1 MLESPNRSRSGR
13 TRRKNLWLTS
23 EWPPRSLAA
32 SGETEIR
39 WRLHHRLLSAT
50 VHCSQRPYP
59 ESNRITKRWS
69 EGTSPPT
76 SLPFR
81 ETRIIEEENQTRARG
96 KTWNNTS
103 WIHTFC
109 KFIATPDRS
118 YCRPKTCK
126 GNLRPWQI
134 WKEIVAA
141 RLTAAV
147 KQTTK
152 SKTIVATNV
161 FFVKDWLQSSQKR
174 VFWSNSGGIWR
185 TWIKLARVF
194 KKAGYRV
201 WTKIV

>member
-1 MLESPNRSRSGR
+1 MLESPNRSGVVEPGAKISD
-13 TRRKNLWLTS
+13 WQVS
-23 EWPPRSLAA
+23 DPQDHWQPPVKPK
-32 SGETEIR
+32 IR

-134 WKEIVAA
+134 WKEIVTA

-161 FFVKDWLQSSQKR
+161 FLLKTGCKVLKKEC
-174 VFWSNSGGIWR
+174 SGVTQAVSGEH
-185 TWIKLARVF
+185 
-194 KKAGYRV
+194 G
-201 WTKIV
+201 